1 MAGDNR
7 SGERKRGFLRL
18 EDESQIEKPERW
30 GMPDYTSQTHKQAK
44 ETAMNYDP
52 SWMPLPEPTQEEA
65 PLELTEEQIELI
77 KQGAYQ
83 EGLHQGQEAGFKQGY
98 EKGKEQGHQEGH
110 QEGLEAGKVEGV
122 AAGQEFIQQQVQT
135 FIGLANQFAQPL
147 ELMNAQVEKQL
158 VDMVLT
164 LVKEVVH
171 VEVQTNP
178 QVILDTIKQSVESLP
193 ISGHA
198 ITLKLHPDD
207 VEIIRSAYGEQEL
220 EFRNWTLMAEPALNR
235 GDVQIEAGESSVNYR
250 MEERIRSVIQSFC
263 GVNRHQGGE

>member
-1 MAGDNR
+1 MA
-7 SGERKRGFLRL
+7 GERKRGFLRL
-18 EDESQIEKPERW
+18 DDDQQVEKAKKW
-30 GMPDYTSQTHKQAK
+30 GLPDYTAENQTQAR

-52 SWMPLPEPTQEEA
+52 GWRASFNEPEVEA
-65 PLELTEEQIELI
+65 PAELTDQELESI
-77 KQGAYQ
+77 KQQAHQ

-98 EKGKEQGHQEGH
+98 NKGKAEGIEQGHQEG
-110 QEGLEAGKVEGV
+110 LESGKIEGV

-135 FIGLANQFAQPL
+135 FVDLANQFAQPL

-178 QVILDTIKQSVESLP
+178 QVILDTIKQSVEALP
-193 ISGHA
+193 VSGHA

-207 VEIIRSAYGEQEL
+207 VEIIRSSYGEDNL
-220 EFRNWTLMAEPALNR
+220 EFRNWILLAEPALNR

>member
-1 MAGDNR
+1 M
-7 SGERKRGFLRL
+7 SLERKRGFLRL
-18 EDESQIEKPERW
+18 DNDEQVEKPERW

-52 SWMPLPEPTQEEA
+52 SWMPIAEPVAEEA
-65 PLELTEEQIELI
+65 PKELTEEEIELI
-77 KQGAYQ
+77 KQQAYQ

-98 EKGKEQGHQEGH
+98 EKGKEQGTQEGH
-110 QEGLEAGKVEGV
+110 QEGLEAGKIEGI

-135 FIGLANQFAQPL
+135 FVNLANQFAQPL

-164 LVKEVVH
+164 LAKEVVH
-171 VEVQTNP
+171 IEVQTNP

-207 VEIIRSAYGEQEL
+207 VEIIRSSYGSEEL

-250 MEERIRSVIQSFC
+250 MEDRIRSVIQSFC

>member
-1 MAGDNR
+1 M

-18 EDESQIEKPERW
+18 ENDDLVEKPERW
-30 GMPDYTSQTHKQAK
+30 GMPDYTAQTHKQAK

-52 SWMPLPEPTQEEA
+52 SWMPVAEPIAEEA
-65 PLELTEEQIELI
+65 PKELTEEEIELI
-77 KQGAYQ
+77 KQQAYQ

-98 EKGKEQGHQEGH
+98 EKGKEQGLQEGH
-110 QEGLEAGKVEGV
+110 QEGLEAGKIEGV
-122 AAGQEFIQQQVQT
+122 AAGQEFIQQQVET

-207 VEIIRSAYGEQEL
+207 VEIIRSSYGEEQL
-220 EFRNWTLMAEPALNR
+220 NFRNWTLMSEPALNR

-250 MEERIRSVIQSFC
+250 LEDRIRSVIQSFC

>member
-1 MAGDNR
+1 M

-18 EDESQIEKPERW
+18 DDDQQVEKAQKW
-30 GMPDYTSQTHKQAK
+30 GLPDYTP
-44 ETAMNYDP
+44 ETRSEARSTALNYDP
-52 SWMPLPEPTQEEA
+52 SWIPNFAEPEEEAPAELTQEE
-65 PLELTEEQIELI
+65 IDLI
-77 KQGAYQ
+77 KQQAYQ
-83 EGLHQGQEAGFKQGY
+83 EGLLQGQEAGFKQGY
-98 EKGKEQGHQEGH
+98 DKGKEQGLEQGH
-110 QEGLEAGKVEGV
+110 QEGLEAGKLEGV

-135 FIGLANQFAQPL
+135 FVGLANQFAQPL

-178 QVILDTIKQSVESLP
+178 QVILDTIKQSVEALP
-193 ISGHA
+193 VSGHA

-207 VEIIRSAYGEQEL
+207 VEIIRSSYGQESL
-220 EFRNWTLMAEPALNR
+220 EFRNWTLVDEPALNR

-250 MEERIRSVIQSFC
+250 MEERIRNVLKSFC

>member
-1 MAGDNR
+1 M

-18 EDESQIEKPERW
+18 NDDEQVEQPKKW
-30 GMPDYTSQTHKQAK
+30 GLPDYTSEANKNAK
-44 ETAMNYDP
+44 ETALNYDP
-52 SWMPLPEPTQEEA
+52 GWVPNFDEPQEEQ
-65 PLELTEEQIELI
+65 PLELTEEEIELI

-83 EGLHQGQEAGFKQGY
+83 EGMLQGQEAGFKQGY
-98 EKGKEQGHQEGH
+98 EKGKEQGIQDGH
-110 QEGLEAGKVEGV
+110 QEGLAAGNAEGV

-135 FIGLANQFAQPL
+135 FVTLANQFAQPL

-178 QVILDTIKQSVESLP
+178 QVILDTIKQSVEALP

-207 VEIIRSAYGEQEL
+207 VAIIRSAYGEEQL
-220 EFRNWTLMAEPALNR
+220 EFRNWTLMEEPALNR

-250 MEERIRSVIQSFC
+250 MEDRIRNVIQSFC
-263 GVNRHQGGE
+263 GTNRHQGSD

>member
-1 MAGDNR
+1 MA
-7 SGERKRGFLRL
+7 GERKRGFLRL
-18 EDESQIEKPERW
+18 DDDQQVEKAKKW
-30 GMPDYTSQTHKQAK
+30 GLPDYTSQNHAQAR

-52 SWMPLPEPTQEEA
+52 GWMPSFNEPVVEA
-65 PLELTEEQIELI
+65 PAELTDQEIELI
-77 KQGAYQ
+77 KQQAHQ

-98 EKGKEQGHQEGH
+98 DKGKAQGIEQGHQEG
-110 QEGLEAGKVEGV
+110 LESGKIEGV

-135 FIGLANQFAQPL
+135 FVELANQFAQPL

-171 VEVQTNP
+171 IEVQTNP
-178 QVILDTIKQSVESLP
+178 QVILDTIKQSVEALP
-193 ISGHA
+193 VSGHA

-207 VEIIRSAYGEQEL
+207 VEIIRSSYGEENL
-220 EFRNWTLMAEPALNR
+220 EFRNWSLLAEPALNR

>member
-1 MAGDNR
+1 M
-7 SGERKRGFLRL
+7 SLERKRGFLRL
-18 EDESQIEKPERW
+18 DNDEQVEKPERW

-52 SWMPLPEPTQEEA
+52 SWMPIAEPAAEEA
-65 PLELTEEQIELI
+65 PKELTEEEIELI
-77 KQGAYQ
+77 KQQAYQ

-98 EKGKEQGHQEGH
+98 EKGKEQGTQEGL
-110 QEGLEAGKVEGV
+110 QEGLEAGKIEGV

-135 FIGLANQFAQPL
+135 FVNLANQFAQPL

-164 LVKEVVH
+164 LAKEVVH

-207 VEIIRSAYGEQEL
+207 VEIIRSSYGSEEL

-250 MEERIRSVIQSFC
+250 MEDRIRSVIQSFC

>member
-1 MAGDNR
+1 MT
-7 SGERKRGFLRL
+7 GERKRGFLRL
-18 EDESQIEKPERW
+18 DDDQQIEQAQKW
-30 GMPDYTSQTHKQAK
+30 GLPDYTPEHHGQAR

-52 SWMPLPEPTQEEA
+52 SWMPNFNEPEEEVPA
-65 PLELTEEQIELI
+65 TLTEQEIELI
-77 KQGAYQ
+77 KQQAYQ

-98 EKGKEQGHQEGH
+98 EKGKEQGLEDGQK
-110 QEGLEAGKVEGV
+110 EGLEAGKLEGV

-135 FIGLANQFAQPL
+135 FVTLANQFAQPL

-178 QVILDTIKQSVESLP
+178 QVVLDTIKQSVESLP

-207 VEIIRSAYGEQEL
+207 VEIIRSSYGEENL
-220 EFRNWTLMAEPALNR
+220 EFRNWTLLSEPALNR

-250 MEERIRSVIQSFC
+250 IEERIRSVLQSFC
-263 GVNRHQGGE
+263 GTNRHQGGE

>member
-1 MAGDNR
+1 M
-7 SGERKRGFLRL
+7 SGERKRGFIRFGSDNTV
-18 EDESQIEKPERW
+18 EPPKKW
-30 GMPDYTSQTHKQAK
+30 GLPDYGAETHKQAR

-52 SWMPLPEPTQEEA
+52 SWMPSFDEPENEE
-65 PLELTEEQIELI
+65 PVQLTEQDIELI
-77 KQGAYQ
+77 KQVAYQ
-83 EGLHQGQEAGFKQGY
+83 EGIEQGQAEGYQQGFEQGKDAGFQAGH
-98 EKGKEQGHQEGH
+98 EEGLAAGKE
-110 QEGLEAGKVEGV
+110 EGLQ
-122 AAGQEFIQQQVQT
+122 AGQSVIEEHVQT

-178 QVILDTIKQSVESLP
+178 QVILDTVKASVEALP

-198 ITLKLHPDD
+198 ITLKLNPEDCA
-207 VEIIRSAYGEQEL
+207 IIRQAYGEQEL
-220 EFRNWTLMAEPALNR
+220 DLRNWTLVSEPALNR

-250 MEERIRSVIQSFC
+250 MEDRIRNVLHSFC
-263 GVNRHQGGE
+263 GTNRHQQGNE